1 MGKTTNMT
9 TFGQIHDYPEFGNAA
24 DYIVPVSSEQ
34 GKQMA
39 DAPLEF
45 FRQIGWSPEGMAEG
59 FDRISEICLSGK
71 KVFYPL
77 WTEEEAEKDSAIKE
91 RYLIHFPVNKKT
103 PFLLLSCGGAYIGA
117 ASMIEG
123 YPSCKEINDLGYH
136 VFTLNYRA
144 GKNAKAPNPVEDM
157 AYAVKYIFEH
167 AEELNVDTHNYA
179 VGGFSAGGHLAA
191 SFGTEQN
198 GWKYYGLPAPCTEI
212 LAYPVITMNEFTHEE
227 SRNNFLQENAENTEM
242 RDKWSVEKQITPNYP
257 PSFVWQCDRDNA
269 VPIQNTQLLVAALKE
284 MNVDCEYIT
293 YDSEWHGWG
302 SGKGTLAEGW
312 TKDAVKFW
320 KTHMK

>member
-1 MGKTTNMT
+1 M
-9 TFGQIHDYPEFGNAA
+9 I
-24 DYIVPVSSEQ
+24 EQ
-34 GKQMA
+34 TLDGI
-39 DAPLEF
+39 P
-45 FRQIGWSPEGMAEG
+45 FRM
-59 FDRISEICLSGK
+59 
-71 KVFYPL
+71 
-77 WTEEEAEKDSAIKE
+77 
-91 RYLIHFPVNKKT
+91 KT
-103 PFLLLSCGGAYIGA
+103 PFDFGFVSRWG
-117 ASMIEG
+117 
-123 YPSCKEINDLGYH
+123 K
-136 VFTLNYRA
+136 VFRVFDDQDSGN
-144 GKNAKAPNPVEDM
+144 
-157 AYAVKYIFEH
+157 IC
-167 AEELNVDTHNYA
+167 
-179 VGGFSAGGHLAA
+179 
-191 SFGTEQN
+191 FGTEQN